1 MFWFTAQFRV
11 IGPDH
16 AVTATVGE
24 DIVLPCHLS
33 PRISAENMEVMW
45 FRSQL
50 SSAVHLYRDGK
61 DQTEDQASEYWGR
74 TVFPKDSI
82 TNGSVSL
89 RIHNIRP
96 SDEGQYRCF
105 VESLTFYNEATLEL
119 KVTGQ

>member
-16 AVTATVGE
+16 PVTATVGE

-33 PRISAENMEVMW
+33 PRMSAENMEVIW
-45 FRSQL
+45 FRSKL

-74 TVFPKDSI
+74 TVFLRDSI

-105 VESLTFYNEATLEL
+105 VQSLTFYNEATLEL
-119 KVTGQ
+119 KITGQ